1 MGRRIH
7 VSNIVKWVHLYLIP
21 LIWLIHREKFGIHN
35 VDLNDPTRRRTPK
48 GTASFL
54 KKIYQ
59 DNGFVEE

>member
-1 MGRRIH
+1 MGTLVPRTF
-7 VSNIVKWVHLYLIP
+7 NLAD
-21 LIWLIHREKFGIHN
+21 LIHREKFGIHN